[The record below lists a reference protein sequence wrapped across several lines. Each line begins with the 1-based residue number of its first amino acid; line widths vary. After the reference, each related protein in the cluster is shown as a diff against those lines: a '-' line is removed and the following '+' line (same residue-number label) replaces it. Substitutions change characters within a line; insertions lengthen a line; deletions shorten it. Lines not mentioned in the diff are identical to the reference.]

1 MWIRWTEYR
10 KDKRIHS
17 EPTEIYKMIEQMSI
31 TESQSKNSG
40 QHKRQ
45 TTIKRFCYTNNKK
58 LCPNLKTTG
67 LAGGYLL
74 IYFLLLRN

>member
-17 EPTEIYKMIEQMSI
+17 EQTEIDKMIEQMSI
-31 TESQSKNSG
+31 TESKSKNTG

-45 TTIKRFCYTNNKK
+45 TTSKRFCYASYI
-58 LCPNLKTTG
+58 PNLKTTG